1 MSPFPNEFA
10 KPPEILQPDLG
21 RLGNE
26 ALERLNRRGYDVAI
40 GLDEYYAGA
49 ISVMA
54 QQSHIIEYCPK
65 DATADRFGSRN
76 STEEWLRK
84 GGGRAVFLFL
94 EKIED
99 AREELEHQLAG
110 YAWTGYDSMAKFAD
124 YPITSAYRLGA
135 NALGKKLA
143 TDFIQTVVSGTHALF
158 SQDGLGLE
166 TWCSNPAV
174 RIYERLGFF
183 ALQAVA
189 DLQEERRPTL
199 NSKASDS
206 QITDLRLHMGYPQ
219 KLLV

>member
-1 MSPFPNEFA
+1 MSSFPNEFA
-10 KPPEILQPDLG
+10 KDPEILQPDLG
-21 RLGNE
+21 RLGNA
-26 ALERLNRRGYDVAI
+26 ALERLNRRGYDVAV

-49 ISVMA
+49 ISIMA
-54 QQSHIIEYCPK
+54 RQSHIVEYCPR
-65 DATADRFGSRN
+65 DATANRFGSRI

-143 TDFIQTVVSGTHALF
+143 ADFIQTVVSGTHALF

-166 TWCSNPAV
+166 TWRSNPAV

-183 ALQAVA
+183 ALEAGA
-189 DLQEERRPTL
+189 DLQEEWRPTL
-199 NSKASDS
+199 NFGAVDGKIADV
-206 QITDLRLHMGYPQ
+206 RLCMGYP
-219 KLLV
+219 KELPV